1 MANLEYNT
9 IDHIGQGEY
18 EEKKSR
24 FLGAAYPVKSPEEA
38 QEILAGI
45 RKQYYDARHHCSAYV
60 LGSDRLNKRSSDDGE
75 PQGSAGAP
83 ILAVIDGAECTD
95 VLIVVTRYFGGTL
108 LGTGGLV
115 RAYTAAAQAAL
126 ADAGIVRMQEGEIL
140 ALTMAYPFYDKVTY
154 LLGQEGIKILDTQ
167 YTDKVSLQA
176 LVRTTDKARIC
187 ELIQALGSGQIE
199 VKSSQKDYFSF
210 DLDVPTD

>member
-1 MANLEYNT
+1 MAKLEYNT
-9 IDHIGQGEY
+9 IDHIGHGEY

-24 FLGAAYPVKSPEEA
+24 FLGAAYPVQAPEEA
-38 QEILAGI
+38 QEILTSI

-60 LGSDRLNKRSSDDGE
+60 LGADRLNKRSSDDGE

-95 VLIVVTRYFGGTL
+95 ILIVVTRYFGGTL

-126 ADAGIVRMQEGEIL
+126 QDAGIVRMQEGEL
-140 ALTMAYPFYDKVTY
+140 LGLTMGYPLYDKVTY
-154 LLGQEGIKILDTQ
+154 LLSKEGIAIRDTQ
-167 YTDKVSLQA
+167 YTDQVALTA
-176 LVRTTDKARIC
+176 LVRSTDKARIGD
-187 ELIQALGSGQIE
+187 LLQALGNGQIV
-199 VKSSQKDYFSF
+199 VKTLQKDYFSF
-210 DLDVPTD
+210 DLPASTD